1 MIGKTIK
8 HYKILEKIGAG
19 GMGEVYAAEDLK
31 LHRKVALKILPSG
44 VTGDPARRA
53 RFALEATAVAA
64 LNHPNIVTVHS
75 VEEADGIHFITMELV
90 EGKTLSEILPKS
102 GLPLRRFFDLAI
114 PLADAVAAAH
124 RTGIVHRDLK
134 PDNIL
139 VGSDGRLKV
148 LDFGLAKLEEA
159 PPRGAEA
166 SALPTRHLT
175 EQGQILG
182 TVAYMSPEQVEGKPV
197 DFRTDLF
204 SLGIVLYEMATGRRP
219 FQGDTQASMISSI
232 LRDSPSSATELNP
245 QLPRHLS
252 RIIRHC
258 LAKDPEERAQS
269 AQDIRNQL
277 ADLRREIDSGV
288 IEASSASTATAP
300 SRTLSWIAG
309 GLIVAVL
316 TLAAAGFYALSRPRG
331 SVHAT
336 GSAAPL
342 QGTQLKV
349 TDLAGE
355 EVTPSLSPDG
365 KILAYAG
372 RASGNWDIYVQR
384 VGGSNAVNLTA
395 DSPVDDYEPAFSPDG
410 ERIAFRSRRDG
421 GGIFVMGATGESV
434 LRISDFGFR
443 PAWSPDGERLVVQT
457 ADFTN
462 PTGRPALSEL
472 WLIEVK
478 TGKKNRLF
486 EGDAVQPAWSPD
498 GSRIAYWAI
507 PLGGGQRDIWTIS
520 AQGGTPVPV
529 LQDPPM
535 DWAPTW
541 SPDGKYLYFSSE
553 RGGIMNLWRIPID
566 QTTGKTLG
574 APEEVT
580 RGASTSLHSPVLSR
594 DGRRISYVASVEFFA
609 LRRVSLDLARAKAT
623 LEARPLTRGSSA
635 IVWPSISPD
644 GRSIVYTTRSA
655 GSRLG
660 VLREEIVV
668 MDLASGSRRSIAASD
683 SRNRIARWS
692 PRDDRLAFASDR
704 SGDYQ
709 IYTVRSDGSDLQ
721 PLDDAI
727 RNTIYPVWSPQGDR
741 ILITNM
747 KHDLR
752 QIIVP
757 WPRGSGAVEEIPPP
771 PGPSQSFVP
780 RDWSA
785 DGSTIAGHLDRR
797 GDEPGGIVLYHVASK
812 TYEQLTQRGDS
823 PFWLPDGRLLHT
835 QSGIRSLFILDPKTR
850 KDQEIPIDLPG
861 GFETFNVALSED
873 GRTAYLVEVDSEA
886 DIWLMDLR

>member
-31 LHRKVALKILPSG
+31 LHRRVALKILPSG

-90 EGKTLSEILPKS
+90 EGKTLSEILPKN

-159 PPRGAEA
+159 PRKGAEA

-232 LRDSPSSATELNP
+232 LRDSPSSATDLNP

-269 AQDIRNQL
+269 AQDVRNQL
-277 ADLRREIDSGV
+277 ADLRREVDSGV
-288 IEASSASTATAP
+288 IEATSTPSAAVP

-309 GLIVAVL
+309 GLVVAVAAV
-316 TLAAAGFYALSRPRG
+316 AAAGFFVLSRSRG
-331 SVHAT
+331 SGPAAR
-336 GSAAPL
+336 SAAGL
-342 QGTQLKV
+342 QGTQMKV
-349 TDLAGE
+349 TDQAGE

-365 KILAYAG
+365 KMVAYAG

-384 VGGSNAVNLTA
+384 VGGSNASNLTA
-395 DSPVDDYEPAFSPDG
+395 DSPDDDIEPAFSPDG
-410 ERIAFRSRRDG
+410 ERIAFRSKRDG

-434 LRISDFGFR
+434 LRLSDFGFR
-443 PAWSPDGERLVVQT
+443 PAWSPDGERIAVQT

-472 WLIEVK
+472 WVIEVK
-478 TGKKNRLF
+478 TGKKQRIF

-507 PLGGGQRDIWTIS
+507 PLGGGQRDLWTI
-520 AQGGTPVPV
+520 AAAGGTPVPV
-529 LQDPPM
+529 LQDPPL
-535 DWAPTW
+535 DWAPAW
-541 SPDGKYLYFSSE
+541 SPDGKFLFFSSE
-553 RGGIMNLWRIPID
+553 RGGIMNLWRISID
-566 QTTGKTLG
+566 QATGKSLG
-574 APEEVT
+574 PPEEVT
-580 RGASTSLHSPVLSR
+580 RGASTSIHSPAVSH
-594 DGRRISYVASVEFFA
+594 DGRRISYVASVEFSA
-609 LRRVSLDLARAKAT
+609 LRRVSLDLARGKAT
-623 LEARPLTRGSSA
+623 LDPKPLLRGSSA
-635 IVWPSISPD
+635 MIWPSVSPD
-644 GRSIVYTTRSA
+644 GRSLVYTTRSA
-655 GSRLG
+655 GSRVG
-660 VLREEIVV
+660 VVREEIVV

-683 SRNRIARWS
+683 SRNRIAHWS
-692 PRDDRLAFASDR
+692 SQEDRIAFASDR
-704 SGDYQ
+704 GGDYE

-727 RNTIYPVWSPQGDR
+727 RNTIYPLWSPGGDR
-741 ILITNM
+741 LLITHM
-747 KHDLR
+747 THVLT
-752 QIIVP
+752 QSMVP
-757 WPRGSGAVEEIPPP
+757 WPRGNAPVEEIPPLSSTA
-771 PGPSQSFVP
+771 GVVP
-780 RDWSA
+780 HDWSP
-785 DGSTIAGHLDRR
+785 DGSTIAGTLNRQ
-797 GDEPGGIVLYHVASK
+797 GAEQGGIVLYHVASK
-812 TYEQLTQRGDS
+812 TYEQLTPRGES
-823 PFWLPDGRLLHT
+823 PFWLPDGRLLY
-835 QSGIRSLFILDPKTR
+835 SVDGVRSLFVFDPKTR
-850 KDQEIPIDLPG
+850 KERELPIDLPG
-861 GFETFNVALSED
+861 GFDSFNVAMSRD
-873 GRTAYLVEVDSEA
+873 GKSVYLVEVDSEA
-886 DIWLMDLR
+886 DIWLMDVQ